1 MPILLW
7 VIYPIAIWSAYA
19 GMINYRSDVAGEKG
33 LPND

>member
-19 GMINYRSDVAGEKG
+19 GMINDRSHVASEE